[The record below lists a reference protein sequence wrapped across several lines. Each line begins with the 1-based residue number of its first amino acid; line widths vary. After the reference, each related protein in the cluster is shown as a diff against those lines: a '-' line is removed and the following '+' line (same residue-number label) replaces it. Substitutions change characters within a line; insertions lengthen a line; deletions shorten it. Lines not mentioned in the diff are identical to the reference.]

1 MNTNFYYRS
10 SIDPNF
16 GFNRLSIG
24 NPFNYYTTQNM
35 NNVGVSRYSTLTY
48 NTAPKPQYY
57 NLYLLQENKLGLKT
71 NPRAPPMTN
80 VFNLNTANVRSE
92 QKYNPYYNSNN
103 YPQRMDNIKDLMNY
117 TYSERVPK
125 YSMKNP
131 NPIIGNYP
139 PYAKN
144 NAIQPELQRN
154 NIFNSIPRSSRI
166 PQTQQNI
173 YTYFINN
180 TRFEDNYQ
188 TVLDN
193 NPTSNENKVKEIN
206 DGFLTT
212 DIQLKNNNNTDIQ
225 FIKNNNITK
234 NGLNGKSGSINREIV
249 SDSNSKEFYN
259 ESKGGLVKNY
269 GYYEDHGSRDYM
281 EDQGKSVENLNND
294 PNKILFCLFD
304 GHGGDQIS
312 KFLQENFANYMK
324 KMLPLKNKF
333 AINKLFQILDEEIK
347 KLNFPEVGSTA
358 TIAYIE
364 RKENGRK
371 FLRCMNVGDSRCVLV
386 NRKEVIRMSYDDR
399 VDDPKEQE
407 RVKRQK
413 GVIYNGRIC
422 GLLMLSRCFG
432 DWAIKEYGITVEP
445 HIYEQELNDDNL
457 FLIMATDGVWDVIK
471 DEELMALTRTN
482 SNSLE
487 IAKNIIVEA
496 LHRGSQ
502 DNISC
507 FVINL

>member
-1 MNTNFYYRS
+1 
-10 SIDPNF
+10 
-16 GFNRLSIG
+16 
-24 NPFNYYTTQNM
+24 
-35 NNVGVSRYSTLTY
+35 
-48 NTAPKPQYY
+48 
-57 NLYLLQENKLGLKT
+57 
-71 NPRAPPMTN
+71 
-80 VFNLNTANVRSE
+80 
-92 QKYNPYYNSNN
+92 
-103 YPQRMDNIKDLMNY
+103 
-117 TYSERVPK
+117 
-125 YSMKNP
+125 
-131 NPIIGNYP
+131 
-139 PYAKN
+139 
-144 NAIQPELQRN
+144 
-154 NIFNSIPRSSRI
+154 
-166 PQTQQNI
+166 
-173 YTYFINN
+173 
-180 TRFEDNYQ
+180 
-188 TVLDN
+188 
-193 NPTSNENKVKEIN
+193 
-206 DGFLTT
+206 
-212 DIQLKNNNNTDIQ
+212 
-225 FIKNNNITK
+225 
-234 NGLNGKSGSINREIV
+234 
-249 SDSNSKEFYN
+249 
-259 ESKGGLVKNY
+259 
-269 GYYEDHGSRDYM
+269 
-281 EDQGKSVENLNND
+281 
-294 PNKILFCLFD
+294 
-304 GHGGDQIS
+304 
-312 KFLQENFANYMK
+312 MK